1 MKTQCLAFCAVYSML
16 LAGCGPPSPESA
28 DGEETPAAVTVHAVE
43 ARIGVIQPTLELAG
57 TLIAIPE
64 KTVVLSSQA
73 AGQVKHVDV
82 HEGQSINQGDII
94 AILDTRTHEA
104 ELAKADAALDE
115 ARAGMSLLE
124 HGPLPQEIEM
134 ARQQG
139 ENAATAADAQRIK
152 FQALESLHKT
162 GEISDVQLQ
171 QAKAAKDGTEAASQ
185 AARQQLNMLQAGTR
199 KETLEEA
206 KAKLAGAQA
215 EVAARQLA
223 IEQCTIRSPINGVI
237 TELTVR
243 EGMYVDQPVVLGRIV
258 DQSALFA
265 RVRIPAKYRGQVH
278 EGARALIKATCL
290 GNRQVEANL
299 ERLGKE
305 ADAQSGDTEGF
316 VRVENNEQLLLPG
329 IACAVTI
336 LLPEIKD
343 ALVVPV
349 AAVADRNGAAIVTVI
364 RDNRAFETKTEIG
377 IRTPDL
383 VQVLAGLAPGDIV
396 ATEGG
401 YGLPDNCPV
410 EIVPDN

>member
-1 MKTQCLAFCAVYSML
+1 VKIHCLAFCAVCFML
-16 LAGCGPPSPESA
+16 LAGCGPPAPESA
-28 DGEETPAAVTVHAVE
+28 DEQETPAAVTVHAVE

-57 TLIAIPE
+57 ALMAIPE
-64 KTVVLSSQA
+64 KTVVLSSQI
-73 AGQVKHVDV
+73 AGQVKRIDV
-82 HEGQSINQGDII
+82 HEGQSVNQGDTI
-94 AILDTRTHEA
+94 AVLDTRTHEA
-104 ELAKADAALDE
+104 ELAKAE
-115 ARAGMSLLE
+115 AVLEEVRAGTSLFE

-139 ENAATAADAQRIK
+139 ENAAKAAEALRVK
-152 FQALESLHKT
+152 FQALESLHKS

-171 QAKAAKDGTEAASQ
+171 QARAAKEGAEATSQ

-215 EVAARQLA
+215 EVAAQKLA
-223 IEQCTIRSPINGVI
+223 IDQCTIRSPIAGVV

-243 EGMYVDQPVVLGRIV
+243 EGMYVDQPMVLGRIV

-265 RVRIPAKYRGQVH
+265 RVRIPVKYRGQVH
-278 EGARALIKATCL
+278 EGARALIGSASL
-290 GNRQVEANL
+290 GERRVEANL
-299 ERLGKE
+299 ERLSKE
-305 ADAQSGDTEGF
+305 ADVQTGDTEGF
-316 VRVENNEQLLLPG
+316 VRVENDEQLFLPG

-410 EIVPDN
+410 EIAPDN